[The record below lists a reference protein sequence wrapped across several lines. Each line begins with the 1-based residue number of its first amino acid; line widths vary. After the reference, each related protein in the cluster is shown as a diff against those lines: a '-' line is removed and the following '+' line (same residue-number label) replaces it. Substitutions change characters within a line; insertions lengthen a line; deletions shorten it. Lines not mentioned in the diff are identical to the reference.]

1 MGRSI
6 ITRKYEITDE
16 IRELQKLAADAK
28 GATGCE
34 VNVDIT
40 QDLVTING
48 HRKMTRAEAK
58 SYLLE
63 LLDPNRE
70 TLKITTSTV
79 PDPEEES
86 RKAKE
91 EAKKAKKHREPGAP
105 PVLKA
110 LIRRAKRIY
119 KKQMVKGI
127 STTKP
132 IDKAQEYIKRKAA
145 NEDDLQKAT
154 VALAEYISKETN

>member
-1 MGRSI
+1 MARSK
-6 ITRKYEITDE
+6 ITKKYEITPE
-16 IRELQKLAADAK
+16 IKELQQLASDAK
-28 GATGCE
+28 
-34 VNVDIT
+34 NVIDLDTSIDIT
-40 QDLVTING
+40 QDLVIING
-48 HRKMTRAEAK
+48 FKKMTRAEAK

-63 LLDPNRE
+63 KLSPDNPD
-70 TLKITTSTV
+70 KHVTTNTV
-79 PDPEEES
+79 PDPELEA

-119 KKQMVKGI
+119 KKSMIKGI
-127 STTKP
+127 SATESIT
-132 IDKAQEYIKRKAA
+132 KAQEYIKRKAA